1 MNARMRTPLGRI
13 EGLGSAKTGTTHF
26 LHQRMTAV
34 ALVPL
39 SIWFVLAALGL
50 IGADRETAA
59 AFLGRP
65 VNAVLMFLF
74 VAASLHH
81 MAIGLQVIVEDYVHQ
96 EGAKLALIILNRF
109 AAFAMAATASL
120 ALVKLA
126 LSGP

>member
-1 MNARMRTPLGRI
+1 MNVRLRTPLGRI

-34 ALVPL
+34 VLVPL

-50 IGADRETAA
+50 VGAEREAAA
-59 AFLGRP
+59 AFLARP

-74 VAASLHH
+74 VAAVLYH
-81 MAIGLQVIVEDYVHQ
+81 MAIGLQVIVEDYAHQ
-96 EGAKLALIILNRF
+96 EGAKIALIILIRF
-109 AAFAMAATASL
+109 AAFALGATAAL
-120 ALVKLA
+120 ALTKLA